1 MAADGIIP
9 DRLLVS
15 ALEFAMGQALLGA
28 RQAPPQPYPTGLR
41 KYLKDARLKPK
52 AWPAVRAAIEADPA
66 FRERVGARAHRDLVD
81 EAGRLWL
88 QRPKGWEQRLVA
100 LADGDA
106 GGGAGAGGAGAG
118 GGGAGG
124 GGAGGAGSGGV
135 APSLTADLRAAERRR
150 LAAEETAERLR
161 AELQGVRDEL
171 RKATERTADL
181 VASAEKS
188 KATRVAAVD
197 EAKQARVESRQATDR
212 AIAATDRLAGV
223 QRQLDAALARAAEAE
238 FVRDGVLEAR
248 QAELLAGEEP
258 DWVQHITAP
267 PPRPPAQRGGK
278 PKGRQPV
285 GVPGGVYGSSRDAA
299 DFLVRRP
306 GALVLV
312 DGYNVAK
319 LGWPRLSLEQ
329 QRSSCIA
336 AAEDIV
342 RRAGARVSIVFDGD
356 GSPDMGVVQS
366 RIVTVRFSPPGVK
379 ADAVLCA
386 EVARQPDRVPV
397 VVVTNDNEIIAD
409 VRARGAN
416 VISSEQFLVV
426 TGRRS

>member
-1 MAADGIIP
+1 MSDDGRASVAA
-9 DRLLVS
+9 
-15 ALEFAMGQALLGA
+15 A
-28 RQAPPQPYPTGLR
+28 RAPPSDRWERDKGHAYKGGALR
-41 KYLKDARLKPK
+41 
-52 AWPAVRAAIEADPA
+52 
-66 FRERVGARAHRDLVD
+66 
-81 EAGRLWL
+81 
-88 QRPKGWEQRLVA
+88 
-100 LADGDA
+100 
-106 GGGAGAGGAGAG
+106 AGAGGA
-118 GGGAGG
+118 
-124 GGAGGAGSGGV
+124 

-161 AELQGVRDEL
+161 AELRGVRDEL

-197 EAKQARVESRQATDR
+197 EAKQARVELRQATDR
-212 AIAATDRLAGV
+212 ASAATDRLAGV

-238 FVRDGVLEAR
+238 VVRDGVLEAR

-267 PPRPPAQRGGK
+267 PPRPPVQRGGK
-278 PKGRQPV
+278 HKGRQPV

-299 DFLVRRP
+299 DFLIRRP
-306 GALVLV
+306 GVLVLV

-319 LGWPRLSLEQ
+319 LGWPRLTLEQ

-336 AAEDIV
+336 AAEDIA

-356 GSPDMGVVQS
+356 GSPDMGIVQS

-426 TGRRS
+426 AGRRS